1 LRRGINC
8 FILGPRAGQERRPRI
23 TFTRSKL
30 GKTNMANPTDTGVAA
45 VNRALSILKAF
56 EDSVDGMTL
65 AELTAATGLYH
76 STILRLCESLESFG
90 YLKRLADGRY
100 MLGPTLFHLG
110 MIYQSSFRL
119 QDYALPVL
127 RELVKQTG
135 ETAAVYIRE
144 NDVRLCLYR
153 LEWQRSVRMHVRE
166 GERLTLEKGAA
177 GKILLAFAG
186 DRSAAFKKIR
196 DAGYAVSLGERDA
209 ESAAIAVPV
218 FGVGQKLVCAIS
230 LGIPRYRF
238 DKKEFKLHLPF
249 VMKAGADLTT
259 ALGGDAALFEP
270 PYAPSDV
277 LR

>member
-1 LRRGINC
+1 
-8 FILGPRAGQERRPRI
+8 
-23 TFTRSKL
+23 
-30 GKTNMANPTDTGVAA
+30 MANPADTGVAA

-65 AELTAATGLYH
+65 ADLTTATGLYH

-110 MIYQSSFRL
+110 MIYQGSFRL

-135 ETAAVYIRE
+135 ETAAVYVRE
-144 NDVRLCLYR
+144 DDVRLCLYR

-177 GKILLAFAG
+177 GKVLLAFAG
-186 DRSAAFKKIR
+186 DKGATLKKVR

-218 FGVGQKLVCAIS
+218 FGVGQKLICAIS

-238 DKKEFKLHLPF
+238 DKKEFKLYLPF
-249 VMKAGADLTT
+249 VMRAGAELTT
-259 ALGGDAALFEP
+259 ALGGDPSLFEP
-270 PYAPSDV
+270 PFAPSDV
-277 LR
+277 MR

>member
-1 LRRGINC
+1 
-8 FILGPRAGQERRPRI
+8 
-23 TFTRSKL
+23 
-30 GKTNMANPTDTGVAA
+30 MANPTDTGVAA

-144 NDVRLCLYR
+144 DDVRLCLYR

-186 DRSAAFKKIR
+186 DRGATFKKIR
-196 DAGYAVSLGERDA
+196 ESCYAVSLGERDA

-270 PYAPSDV
+270 PFAPSDV